1 MGVVEFFNTKY
12 HNYRQM
18 LLKPKDAARK
28 QMRNL
33 ELGSGIRTLTVF
45 LFLAGLVG
53 VILFGIGNI
62 LQSLVFL
69 AFGGTMSG
77 LVGAVVT
84 AFIAFI
90 IYLLA
95 FIPAYLLWLISMLI
109 GVAIIWGIAKLF
121 SGKSAY
127 GKQFGALAEP
137 IAAIAFITSTLGGL
151 FYILTSIITPISGMA
166 SSILNAILG
175 IPLLLLELYGVW
187 IEIIYTAEANEF
199 TLWKAAVSV
208 LLPIFLAILVVV
220 VIVVILIALFSITAF
235 TSLAGA
241 LPV

>member
-1 MGVVEFFNTKY
+1 MGAVEFFNTKY

-33 ELGSGIRTLTVF
+33 ELGSGIRTLTIF

-53 VILFGIGNI
+53 AILFGIGNI

-69 AFGGTMSG
+69 AFRGTMSG
-77 LVGAVVT
+77 LIGAVVT

-109 GVAIIWGIAKLF
+109 GTAVIWGIAKLF
-121 SGKSAY
+121 NGKSTY
-127 GKQFGALAEP
+127 GKQFSSMAEP
-137 IAAIAFITSTLGGL
+137 IAAIALITSALGGI
-151 FYILTSIITPISGMA
+151 FYIFTSIITPISGMA
-166 SSILNAILG
+166 ASILTAILG
-175 IPLLLLELYGVW
+175 IPLLLLGLYGIW
-187 IEIIYTAEANEF
+187 IGVVYTAEANEF
-199 TLWKAAVSV
+199 TMWKAAVSV
-208 LLPIFLAILVVV
+208 LLPIFLAILVMV
-220 VIVVILIALFSITAF
+220 VIAVILIALFSITAF